1 MSRSLPLMFCLVI
14 GLLLLA
20 CSKPAD
26 TNRNAAATNSAV
38 PAGTPAAAAQSPATS
53 ATAEKIGV
61 PECDAFLTAYENC
74 VTSKVPAAQRATF
87 EAGMKTWRT
96 QWKRLADNPQTKP
109 GLVEACK
116 RQQELQRTTLNKTY
130 GCTL

>member
-1 MSRSLPLMFCLVI
+1 MFCLVI
-14 GLLLLA
+14 GLLVLS

-26 TNRNAAATNSAV
+26 TNRNAAATNSAA
-38 PAGTPAAAAQSPATS
+38 PAGTPAATRSPATVAS
-53 ATAEKIGV
+53 GERIGV

-74 VTSKVPAAQRATF
+74 VTTKVPEAQRATF
-87 EAGMKTWRT
+87 ETGMKTWRT
-96 QWKRLADNPQTKP
+96 QWKKLADNPQTKA

-116 RQQELQRTTLNKTY
+116 RQQELQRTALKAY